1 MKEFFKQCLEDLESL
16 TGIRQLYFIQVDPD
30 GKRKIEVLISG
41 MITTSKHFP
50 YISESDQQRIIREQM
65 VKDQD
70 YDSLNSRTV
79 YKWLNM
85 NKDFYF
91 MDANSATE
99 SPRID
104 LSEEEKERIDQLANK
119 FKMSLMGNFRPEYK
133 DLQKEIDDLKLEDLE
148 RQDGKVSESK
158 KIGYT
163 PPDKEYLIE
172 KELKRKYYLE
182 CYDKITGKP
191 LDNWLSF
198 EEWVL
203 L

>member
-16 TGIRQLYFIQVDPD
+16 TGIRQLYFLQVDPD

-41 MITTSKHFP
+41 MITTSKQFP
-50 YISESDQQRIIREQM
+50 YISETDQQRIIREQM

-99 SPRID
+99 APRID
-104 LSEEEKERIDQLANK
+104 LSDDEKERIDQLANK

-133 DLQKEIDDLKLEDLE
+133 DLQKEIDDLKIEDFE
-148 RQDGKVSESK
+148 RQEGKHSTAKSL
-158 KIGYT
+158 GYV
-163 PPDKEYLIE
+163 PPSKEYLIE

-182 CYDKITGKP
+182 CYDKHTGKP
-191 LDNWLSF
+191 LENWMSF
-198 EEWVL
+198 EEWKL
-203 L
+203 I